1 MSKIVSVLIA
11 LLLACNNLLA
21 INPERTYQ
29 YTPSQ
34 YGLRYKTLSVDTE
47 DGATLSV
54 WHIPAKRHAK
64 RATPIIIAN
73 SDAGNM
79 GYWSNLAYYLNYLDY
94 DVWMFDWRGFG
105 ESSDF
110 ETKRE
115 RLFYTEY
122 VKDLKAV
129 VGRVYQ
135 NRKQSVVLIGYSM
148 GTLVIEEYLKQ
159 YPHSNISVAILDGYV
174 GNPHSFVSNMTKQG
188 KQIELPEG
196 YEFNDTPID
205 IPTLVVSAKTDSNCP
220 KENIP
225 SLNEK
230 IKVVEYDCGH
240 IMALSTFPDE
250 YITDIHTFIQG
261 EDK

>member
-1 MSKIVSVLIA
+1 
-11 LLLACNNLLA
+11 
-21 INPERTYQ
+21 
-29 YTPSQ
+29 
-34 YGLRYKTLSVDTE
+34 
-47 DGATLSV
+47 
-54 WHIPAKRHAK
+54 
-64 RATPIIIAN
+64 
-73 SDAGNM
+73 
-79 GYWSNLAYYLNYLDY
+79 
-94 DVWMFDWRGFG
+94 MFDWRGFG

-110 ETKRE
+110 EAKRE

-129 VGRVYQ
+129 VERVYQ

-159 YPHSNISVAILDGYV
+159 YPHSNISAAILDGYV
-174 GNPHSFVSNMTKQG
+174 GNPHSFVSNMDKQG
-188 KQIELPEG
+188 KRIELPEG
-196 YEFNDTPID
+196 YEFNDVPID
-205 IPTLVVSAKTDSNCP
+205 IPTLIVSAKKDTKCP

-250 YITDIHTFIQG
+250 YITDIHTFI
-261 EDK
+261 

>member
-1 MSKIVSVLIA
+1 MSKIISVLIA

-29 YTPSQ
+29 YTPDQ

-115 RLFYTEY
+115 KLFYSEY
-122 VKDLKAV
+122 VKDLKAIV
-129 VGRVYQ
+129 EKVSQ
-135 NRKQSVVLIGYSM
+135 NRKQPVVLIGYSM
-148 GTLVIEEYLKQ
+148 GTLVIEEYLKH
-159 YPHSNISVAILDGYV
+159 YPHPNVLSTILDGYV
-174 GNPHSFVSNMTKQG
+174 GNPDSFISNMAKQG

-205 IPTLVVSAKTDSNCP
+205 VPTMIVSAQKDTNCP
-220 KENIP
+220 KEYIP
-225 SLNEK
+225 SMNEK
-230 IKVVEYDCGH
+230 VKVVEYACGH
-240 IMALSTFPDE
+240 IMALSTFPNE

-261 EDK
+261 LR

>member
-1 MSKIVSVLIA
+1 MSKIISVLIA
-11 LLLACNNLLA
+11 LLLACNNILA

-29 YTPSQ
+29 YTPDK

-122 VKDLKAV
+122 VNDLKAV
-129 VGRVYQ
+129 VDYIP
-135 NRKQSVVLIGYSM
+135 KQKKSVVLIGYST
-148 GTLVIEEYLKQ
+148 GTLVIEEYLKR
-159 YPHSNISVAILDGYV
+159 YPHSNISAAILDGYV
-174 GNPHSFVSNMTKQG
+174 GNPYSFVSNMSKEG

-205 IPTLVVSAKTDSNCP
+205 IPTLIISAKKDTNCP
-220 KENIP
+220 KENMP
-225 SLNEK
+225 SMNK
-230 IKVVEYDCGH
+230 MVNVVEYNCGH

-250 YITDIHTFIQG
+250 YITDIHAFIQG
-261 EDK
+261 TH